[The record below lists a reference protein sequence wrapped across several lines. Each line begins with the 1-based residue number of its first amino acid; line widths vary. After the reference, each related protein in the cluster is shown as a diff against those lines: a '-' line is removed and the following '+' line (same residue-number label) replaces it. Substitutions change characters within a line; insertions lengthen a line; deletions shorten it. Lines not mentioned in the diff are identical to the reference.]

1 MLLLCACWCPRRTM
15 MSGTKKDSST
25 CCDIRSSNSVGNTRR
40 GIKGLH
46 ASIGG
51 KAGRGACGRLLSTL
65 TLHHSSGYEQAH
77 CKHG

>member
-1 MLLLCACWCPRRTM
+1 MLLLCACWCPCRTM

-51 KAGRGACGRLLSTL
+51 KAG
-65 TLHHSSGYEQAH
+65 SGCLWQAADNTYSPPLQRR
-77 CKHG
+77 